1 MPLGY
6 NDQMS
11 ILKDILSN
19 HQSDCCGTVSEC
31 EQIQRLIKSMLG
43 NEITNEQVKSTLY
56 NIYDYSQSAKNTQ
69 HLDQHI
75 QTNQQNLSQWV
86 SELDSLS

>member
-1 MPLGY
+1 MPLDY
-6 NDQMS
+6 SDQMS

-31 EQIQRLIKSMLG
+31 EQIERLIKSMLG
-43 NEITNEQVKSTLY
+43 NETTNEQVKNTLY

>member
-11 ILKDILSN
+11 VLKDILSN

>member
-31 EQIQRLIKSMLG
+31 EQLERLIKSMLG
-43 NEITNEQVKSTLY
+43 NEITNEQVKNTLY
-56 NIYDYSQSAKNTQ
+56 NIYDYSQSAKNTP

>member
-11 ILKDILSN
+11 VLKDILSN

-31 EQIQRLIKSMLG
+31 QQIERLIKSMLG
-43 NEITNEQVKSTLY
+43 NDAANEQVKNTLY
-56 NIYDYSQSAKNTQ
+56 NIYDYSQNAKNTQ
-69 HLDQHI
+69 HLDEHI
-75 QTNQQNLSQWV
+75 QTHQQDLSQWV
-86 SELDSLS
+86 SELNSLS